1 MRFKCLKGGGKIIF
15 LDDNSITTVQ
25 ENQLKCVRKEEQYG
39 LYERQNVRKCICTI
53 GFPYNSN
60 SQKMEQVS
68 HLQFTKHIKYL
79 DKLNKNIKVLY
90 K

>member
-39 LYERQNVRKCICTI
+39 LYER
-53 GFPYNSN
+53 
-60 SQKMEQVS
+60 
-68 HLQFTKHIKYL
+68 
-79 DKLNKNIKVLY
+79 
-90 K
+90 